1 MRKRARRL
9 SFVGLALTLT
19 SCGTALSCGAEFGA
33 PPERALWCAPVGDIE
48 KFFKVPR
55 TIADPAPSPS
65 LPIVTCTE
73 TLGDRDCVA
82 ASS

>member
-1 MRKRARRL
+1 MRKPARRL
-9 SFVGLALTLT
+9 FFVGLALMLT
-19 SCGTALSCGAEFGA
+19 SCGTAFSCGAEFGA

-55 TIADPAPSPS
+55 TIADPAPPP
-65 LPIVTCTE
+65 PIVTCTE

-82 ASS
+82 TSS